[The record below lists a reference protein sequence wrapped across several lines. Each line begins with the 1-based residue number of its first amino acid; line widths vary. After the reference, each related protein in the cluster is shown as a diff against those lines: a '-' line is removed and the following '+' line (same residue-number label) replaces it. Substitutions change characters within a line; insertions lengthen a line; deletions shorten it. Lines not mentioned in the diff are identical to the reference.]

1 MLLAHSWQLH
11 VSIYLISILMYK
23 RPNSLRMC
31 YTLCTLTVR
40 SWQAESLVGFSII
53 LRCGGMKEVV
63 LYCCCWLGSFHVM
76 TCTKTYKS
84 WVHIPT
90 MTYMLTHPCHSH
102 CIQALKAS
110 LYMNSF
116 TVRFCSILHCCPPP
130 PPPRSLDFSS
140 RWSPFWM
147 ENFEWME

>member
-11 VSIYLISILMYK
+11 VSIYLISILVYK

-31 YTLCTLTVR
+31 YKLCTLTVR

-53 LRCGGMKEVV
+53 LRCGAWKRWCC
-63 LYCCCWLGSFHVM
+63 YCCCWLGSFHVM

-116 TVRFCSILHCCPPP
+116 TVRFCSIFHCCAPPP
-130 PPPRSLDFSS
+130 PCSLDFSS